1 MANDKEKEVK
11 GNHKGEIP
19 NKVFCKTDPAF
30 IAACDNAGVNPTS
43 RQASKWRMGKG
54 SAFKAKKG

>member
-1 MANDKEKEVK
+1 MADEKNETK

-30 IAACDNAGVNPTS
+30 LAACENAGVEPTS

-54 SAFKAKKG
+54 SAFNGR